1 MASKQTEVHVI
12 LIGMGA
18 IGKGVVR
25 HLHAVKDEAASPF
38 PKGTKVALH
47 AVIDYLKKEEDQQER
62 RKFLAGYFPAA
73 ALSFDGVDAA
83 SMAKLERDFAEARA
97 QGRTTVVIECTGSSA
112 LAGLFDCCLA
122 NKVPI
127 ITPNKAFLAKNLHY
141 LDAFM
146 QAGVP
151 LLFEAAV
158 GGGMPTIKMLRD
170 LFGSDRISLM
180 AGILNGT
187 TNYILSTMEKG
198 AGFANARK
206 KACERHLAE
215 PSTGRWEPKKDL
227 DLNGSDTYSKIS
239 LLARLA
245 WGCAAGNGAEE
256 IASHGLPA
264 CFIRRADQRYAKEK
278 LKSAI
283 RFVGVARQV
292 VNSQGRQS
300 TDIFYCPVMLPVGH
314 ELCQIDGENNALL
327 VASDFTGTTLSV
339 GPGAGPSP
347 TANAI
352 VSDLLYLLRERAAH
366 PESATLAAGA
376 AQRSSDS
383 ALQMRSFEDVWFGG
397 YYLRFVVKDQAGLV
411 GGIAERLGKSEIGI
425 REILQLEHPVEE
437 IRELLEC
444 ADPAASTVPAGV
456 EWKYLPFAMTVERA
470 SIKNLLQAVKNIQE
484 YLDREGA
491 LGVEPVIIPLMEIPR
506 VNGWHK
512 RGDVDELEAWS
523 KEAADHLRGDKLSVD
538 LFPERYLDAS
548 HSRAQEILNAEERQI
563 KAGKV
568 SVKRI
573 FLCDPHAIGAT
584 LKTVIQ
590 SHQSKG
596 VEVRVLDINSA
607 DKYLR
612 RVEDGLYVD
621 FSVYA
626 VQEIGIVEL
635 AVQDAAG
642 RMISGDRGYQV
653 YGSAELEGYI
663 RTFSALW
670 AFAETPRLS

>member
-1 MASKQTEVHVI
+1 M
-12 LIGMGA
+12 
-18 IGKGVVR
+18 
-25 HLHAVKDEAASPF
+25 
-38 PKGTKVALH
+38 KVTLS
-47 AVIDYLKKEEDQQER
+47 AVIDYVKKEDEQEER
-62 RKFLAGYFPAA
+62 RKFLAGYFPLAE
-73 ALSFDGVDAA
+73 LSFDGVDAA
-83 SMAKLERDFAEARA
+83 SIQKLERDFAAARA
-97 QGRTTVVIECTGSSA
+97 KGQITVVIECTGSVA

-122 NKVPI
+122 GKVPV
-127 ITPNKAFLAKNLHY
+127 ITPNKAFLARNLHY

-146 QAGVP
+146 HAEVP

-158 GGGMPTIKMLRD
+158 GGGMSTIKMLRD
-170 LFGSDRISLM
+170 MYGSDRISLM

-198 AGFANARK
+198 AGFADARR

-215 PSTGRWEPKKDL
+215 PSSGGWEPRKDL
-227 DLNGSDTYSKIS
+227 DLNGSDTYSKTS

-245 WGCAAGNGAEE
+245 WGFSSSYQAEE
-256 IASHGLPA
+256 LESHGLPA
-264 CFIRRADQRYAKEK
+264 CFIRRADLRYAKEK

-292 VNSQGRQS
+292 INSAGQQS
-300 TDIFYCPVMLPVGH
+300 IDVFYSPVMLPAGH

-366 PESATLAAGA
+366 PGATALAAGA
-376 AQRSSDS
+376 AQRASDP
-383 ALQMRSFEDVWFGG
+383 ALKMRKFEDVWFGG
-397 YYLRFVVKDQAGLV
+397 YYLRFVVKDQSGLV
-411 GGIAERLGKSEIGI
+411 GGIAELIGKSEIGI
-425 REILQLEHPVEE
+425 REILQLEHPVDE

-444 ADPAASTVPAGV
+444 ADSASTTVRAGD
-456 EWKYLPFAMTVERA
+456 EWKYLPFALTVERA
-470 SIKNLLQAVKNIQE
+470 SIKNVLQTVQTIRE
-484 YLDREGA
+484 YLEREGA

-512 RGDVDELEAWS
+512 RGDVEELEAWS
-523 KEAADHLRGDKLSVD
+523 KEAADHLRGEKLSVD
-538 LFPERYLDAS
+538 LFPERYLDTKN
-548 HSRAQEILNAEERQI
+548 SRALEILNAEEKQI

-573 FLCDPHAIGAT
+573 FLCAPNSIGEV
-584 LKTVIQ
+584 LKRVIKD
-590 SHQSKG
+590 HQSKG
-596 VEVRVLDINSA
+596 VEVRVLDIKSA

-612 RVEDGLYVD
+612 RIEDGLYVD

-626 VQEIGIVEL
+626 AQEIGIVEL
-635 AVQDAAG
+635 AVKVADG
-642 RMISGDRGYQV
+642 RMRTGDCGYQV

-663 RTFSALW
+663 RIFSALW
-670 AFAETPRLS
+670 AFAESPKLT